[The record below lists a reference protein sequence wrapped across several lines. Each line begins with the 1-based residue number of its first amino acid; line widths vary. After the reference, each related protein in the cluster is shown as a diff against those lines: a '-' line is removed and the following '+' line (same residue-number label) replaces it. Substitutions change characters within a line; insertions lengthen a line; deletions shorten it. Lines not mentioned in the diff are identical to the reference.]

1 MEQQVSNYNIY
12 LVRYKKN
19 TQKKLSVYLYRMYNS
34 LQQCQIWN
42 QKGTRSLPKHFN
54 VNQFPWNQSLLHLI
68 TFLLSFLFSFFFFF
82 CFFFWGSRVH
92 IQQKKKRRRKKKKNS
107 QCFVFGK
114 FSNLVY
120 CMISSPHLPS
130 PAPLLEV
137 QFIHAFVKIFLKKGV
152 FKLKAYGWYLCGM
165 AIQRRL
171 YWNPLTHANWFLGAF
186 HNAPR

>member
-1 MEQQVSNYNIY
+1 MWYCLPVSNLEINDLTDREGVLFAAVTFSSGASSDVCFSASSFI
-12 LVRYKKN
+12 L
-19 TQKKLSVYLYRMYNS
+19 LF
-34 LQQCQIWN
+34 LQFIW
-42 QKGTRSLPKHFN
+42 
-54 VNQFPWNQSLLHLI
+54 I
-68 TFLLSFLFSFFFFF
+68 ATFLLSFLSSFFSVSFSEEVVFTI
-82 CFFFWGSRVH
+82 S
-92 IQQKKKRRRKKKKNS
+92 RRKKEEGKKKNS

>member
-54 VNQFPWNQSLLHLI
+54 VNQFAWNQSLLHLI
-68 TFLLSFLFSFFFFF
+68 TFLLSFLSSFFSVSFSEEVVFTF
-82 CFFFWGSRVH
+82 S
-92 IQQKKKRRRKKKKNS
+92 RRKKEEGKKKNS